1 MKRTLLAIFLL
12 AISGP
17 IVAQDMTIDKKDGQ
31 SVEVGN
37 LSKLSFSDDSI
48 TVTADDGKSQSYSNS
63 SIEKLRFGQ
72 ATQVAPV
79 KAIDGK
85 LEYSVQNLAAVVRDS
100 KGETLSIFNLSGKAV
115 LEKSITADS
124 QDIDLSGLAKGVYL
138 LRLGSKT
145 VKIVL

>member
-63 SIEKLRFGQ
+63 SIGKLRFGQ
-72 ATQVAPV
+72 ATQIAPV

-85 LEYSVQNLAAVVRDS
+85 LEYSVQNLMAVVRDS

-115 LEKSITADS
+115 LEKSITTDS
-124 QDIDLSGLAKGVYL
+124 QEIDLSGLAKGVYL

>member
-63 SIEKLRFGQ
+63 SIGKLRFGQ
-72 ATQVAPV
+72 ATQIAPV

-85 LEYSVQNLAAVVRDS
+85 LEYSVQSLTAVVRDS

>member
-31 SVEVGN
+31 SVEVGS

-63 SIEKLRFGQ
+63 SIGKLRFGQ

-85 LEYSVQNLAAVVRDS
+85 LEYSVQSLTAVVRDS